1 MFAVRI
7 HNIGGPDVL
16 QYEEIETPVPGPGQ
30 VRVKLHAIG
39 INFIDTYHRT
49 GLYKLPLPAILGRE
63 GAGVIDALG
72 DPVGSA
78 GVGNAGTSVTP
89 AGSGVPRVG
98 DRVAFVLD
106 APAYAEYAIVPA
118 HRVVRVPDAVSFQDA
133 AAVILQGLT
142 AHYLIFSTYLVKRGE
157 WCLIH
162 AAAGGAGQL
171 TVQIAKIAGANVI
184 GTCST
189 EEKARVATESGC
201 DDVILYTQ
209 RDFVSAV
216 KRLTNNKGVPVVYDS
231 VGKDTYEGSL
241 NCLSPRGMLVLWGNA
256 SGAVPPIDP
265 LTLMNKGSLY
275 LTRPTLG
282 HYIATPEEYAW
293 RANDLFQWMAEGK
306 LRVRID
312 KGFALRDAA
321 DAHRHLESR
330 AAMGKILLIP

>member
-7 HNIGGPDVL
+7 HTVGGPEVL
-16 QYEEIETPVPGPGQ
+16 QFEEIETPTPGAGQ
-30 VRVKLHAIG
+30 VRVKLGAIG
-39 INFIDTYHRT
+39 INFTDIYHRT

-63 GAGVIDALG
+63 GAGQIDAVG
-72 DPVGSA
+72 D
-78 GVGNAGTSVTP
+78 GVTNVS
-89 AGSGVPRVG
+89 VG

-106 APAYAEYAIVPA
+106 APSYAEYAVVPA
-118 HRVVRVPDAVSFQDA
+118 GRVVHVPDAVSDEDA
-133 AAVILQGLT
+133 ASVLLQGLT
-142 AHYLIFSTYLVKRGE
+142 AHYLCFSTYPLKRDE

-171 TVQIAKIAGANVI
+171 TVQLAKIAGAKVI

-189 EEKARVATESGC
+189 EEKARIAREAGC
-201 DDVILYTQ
+201 DEVILYTQ
-209 RDFVSAV
+209 TDFAARV
-216 KRLTNNKGVPVVYDS
+216 RELTNNKGVPVVYDS

-241 NCLSPRGMLVLWGNA
+241 NSLSPRGILVLWGNA

-265 LTLMNKGSLY
+265 LTLMSKGSLY

-293 RANDLFQWMAEGK
+293 RAGDLFQWLAQGK
-306 LRVRID
+306 LCVRID
-312 KGFALRDAA
+312 KKFPLSQAA
-321 DAHRHLESR
+321 DAHRYLASR